1 MYLSTLSQSSRK
13 KTQKREI
20 VDAID
25 DKVIYYISVQG
36 LSQDLK
42 TGCPKL
48 AIQRFWGILIF
59 KGDHNILGL
68 KKASYNVMEIILQI
82 KKLKLCLQLKFEEIS
97 HKKVGVRKDDFWG
110 FGLGCPNETQTTCWL
125 RLIFHFH
132 LFTCF

>member
-82 KKLKLCLQLKFEEIS
+82 KKLKLCLQLQFEEIS
-97 HKKVGVRKDDFWG
+97 HKKVGVRKDDF
-110 FGLGCPNETQTTCWL
+110 
-125 RLIFHFH
+125 
-132 LFTCF
+132 